1 MSGLLADVE
10 DPPRHAHPVCAG
22 VRTRRTTMK
31 TMIFQAMAVS
41 VVATLALGACGS
53 SSASGS
59 AKGRKPFVGVILPDT
74 KSSARWESQDR
85 PALAAAFQAKK
96 VKFDIQNAEGDKARF
111 QAIADQM
118 LKEGV
123 NVLVI
128 VDLDAASG
136 SAVLAQARQRGV
148 ATIDYDRLT
157 LGGGADYY
165 VSFNNVDVGDQQAQ
179 GLAEC
184 LHGVPKPVVAEL
196 NGSPTDNNATL
207 FAQGYDSVL
216 NSLYNS
222 GVLVK
227 GPNESVTNWDNGV
240 AGKDFEQML
249 AAAPNI
255 GGVLV
260 ANDGM
265 AQAVIGVLKAHHLNG
280 KVQVTGQDA
289 TVKGLQ
295 SILAGDQCMTVF
307 KDPAMEA
314 NAAAD
319 LAISLA
325 TGAPVTSEN
334 EMLADTVTGKLVK
347 SVMLT
352 PEAIVK
358 ANINDVISS
367 GAVTKAEICTP
378 QYAAACEAAHL

>member
-1 MSGLLADVE
+1 M
-10 DPPRHAHPVCAG
+10 R
-22 VRTRRTTMK
+22 
-31 TMIFQAMAVS
+31 TMIFRAMAVGG
-41 VVATLALGACGS
+41 VATLALGACS
-53 SSASGS
+53 SNATGGS
-59 AKGRKPFVGVILPDT
+59 AKGRKPFIGVILPDT

-136 SAVLAQARQRGV
+136 GTVLAQARQRGV

-216 NSLYNS
+216 NSLYTS
-222 GVLVK
+222 GVMVK

-249 AAAPNI
+249 AASPNI

-265 AQAVIGVLKAHHLNG
+265 AQAVITVLKAHHLNG

-289 TVKGLQ
+289 TVSGLQ

-307 KDPAMEA
+307 KDSVTEA
-314 NAAAD
+314 NAGAE
-319 LAISLA
+319 LAYDLA
-325 TGAPVTSEN
+325 TGRPASSATAMV
-334 EMLADTVTGKLVK
+334 ADTVTGKLVK

-358 ANINDVISS
+358 SNVHDVIAA
-367 GAVTKAEICTP
+367 GAVTKEQLCTP
-378 QYAAACEAAHL
+378 QYAAACEAAGIK

>member
-1 MSGLLADVE
+1 
-10 DPPRHAHPVCAG
+10 
-22 VRTRRTTMK
+22 MK
-31 TMIFQAMAVS
+31 TMIFRAMAVS
-41 VVATLALGACGS
+41 VVSTLVLGACS
-53 SSASGS
+53 SNATGGS

-74 KSSARWESQDR
+74 SSSARWESQDR

-96 VKFDIQNAEGDKARF
+96 VKFDIQNAQGDKTRF

-118 LKEGV
+118 FKEGV

-128 VDLDAASG
+128 VDLDATSG
-136 SAVLAQARQRGV
+136 GAVLAQARQRGV

-216 NSLYNS
+216 NQLYSS
-222 GVLVK
+222 GVFVK
-227 GPNESVTNWDNGV
+227 GPNESVKDWDNGT
-240 AGKDFEQML
+240 AGKDFEHML
-249 AAAPNI
+249 ATTPNI

-265 AQAVIGVLKAHHLNG
+265 AQAVIAVLKAHHLNG

-289 TVKGLQ
+289 TLPGLQ
-295 SILAGDQCMTVF
+295 SVLAGDQCMTVF
-307 KDPAMEA
+307 KDPTMEA
-314 NAAAD
+314 SAAAD

-325 TGAPVTSEN
+325 TGAPVTTAN

-352 PEAIVK
+352 PEAIVT
-358 ANINDVISS
+358 ANINDVINA
-367 GAVTKAEICTP
+367 GAVTKAQLCTP
-378 QYAAACEAAHL
+378 QYAAACAAAHL